1 MPSVVIAGIARA
13 YVLRDLHNRRVDDAL
28 FIHPTIWWM
37 DKASA
42 ARPDPPYTAPS
53 PANAM
58 PPDNDPTHKH
68 SRAEFHQA
76 NQARAE
82 AEAQRLLTAKPEL
95 GGRWLSWVAAE
106 LYALKPATYAQMVRR
121 ELQRLSDAP

>member
-1 MPSVVIAGIARA
+1 M
-13 YVLRDLHNRRVDDAL
+13 
-28 FIHPTIWWM
+28 HP
-37 DKASA
+37 
-42 ARPDPPYTAPS
+42 
-53 PANAM
+53 N
-58 PPDNDPTHKH
+58 NDQISKP

-82 AEAQRLLTAKPEL
+82 AEAQRLLAAKPEL

-106 LYALKPATYAQMVRR
+106 LYALKPAAYAQMVRR